1 MKCQFCGA
9 ENIRS
14 HGPCRICGKALGVVG
29 PGVRPRDGIVPK
41 PATPSMHD
49 VSYAAR
55 TERLT
60 TEEIARGM
68 RMEYAQWSTDSTQ
81 KIMEAI
87 QELLAAA
94 RSDKL
99 NIADLIDKA
108 VRMVHQQ
115 FRLRWVAIGTRSEK
129 DGLYRYN
136 AFAGLREDAV
146 KARQRETFKRED
158 FDGTGKYPGRMIS
171 HQTMLFLEEDKPYTD
186 GAETTFNRPALMNSL
201 RHSPEDCL
209 EADYIDVH
217 IFGGK
222 DDLVGW
228 IEASGTL
235 TGKLPDVNAIRWMEM
250 IASILGVA
258 LSHRQSK
265 A

>member
-1 MKCQFCGA
+1 
-9 ENIRS
+9 
-14 HGPCRICGKALGVVG
+14 
-29 PGVRPRDGIVPK
+29 
-41 PATPSMHD
+41 
-49 VSYAAR
+49 
-55 TERLT
+55 
-60 TEEIARGM
+60 
-68 RMEYAQWSTDSTQ
+68 
-81 KIMEAI
+81 
-87 QELLAAA
+87 
-94 RSDKL
+94 
-99 NIADLIDKA
+99 
-108 VRMVHQQ
+108 
-115 FRLRWVAIGTRSEK
+115 
-129 DGLYRYN
+129 
-136 AFAGLREDAV
+136 
-146 KARQRETFKRED
+146 
-158 FDGTGKYPGRMIS
+158 
-171 HQTMLFLEEDKPYTD
+171 
-186 GAETTFNRPALMNSL
+186 MNSL

>member
-1 MKCQFCGA
+1 M
-9 ENIRS
+9 
-14 HGPCRICGKALGVVG
+14 
-29 PGVRPRDGIVPK
+29 
-41 PATPSMHD
+41 
-49 VSYAAR
+49 SYAAR
-55 TERLT
+55 TEQLT

-68 RMEYAQWSTDSTQ
+68 RMEYAHWSTDSTH